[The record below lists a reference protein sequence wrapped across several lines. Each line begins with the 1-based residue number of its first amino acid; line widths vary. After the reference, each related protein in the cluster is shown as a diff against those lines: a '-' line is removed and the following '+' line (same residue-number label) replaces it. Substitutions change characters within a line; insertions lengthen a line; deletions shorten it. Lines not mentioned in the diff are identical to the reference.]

1 MRITKAKFITSAP
14 SLKEC
19 PELNLPEFALIGR
32 SNVGKSTFINSI
44 VNIRG
49 LAKTS
54 NTPGKTK
61 LINFFNV
68 NEKFNIKTS
77 TVFAHLKAL
86 QRKNQLTRSSKARSI
101 ALRNGRKPVPHM
113 SFLTAIPLLGRI
125 NAGMPADAQEYRE
138 RDIYVE
144 SALLARFPNDKFFA
158 LRVSGES
165 MRDLGVLDGD
175 IVIVRQTENIRSG
188 DMVVALIGN
197 EATVKSY
204 FPLTQGRIELRP
216 ANPDYSTQV
225 YRMDEVVIQGKVV
238 GLQREYC

>member
-1 MRITKAKFITSAP
+1 MRELTEKQKNILQFIEEFSEKEGMAP
-14 SLKEC
+14 TVYE
-19 PELNLPEFALIGR
+19 IG
-32 SNVGKSTFINSI
+32 
-44 VNIRG
+44 
-49 LAKTS
+49 
-54 NTPGKTK
+54 
-61 LINFFNV
+61 
-68 NEKFNIKTS
+68 EKFNIKTS

-113 SFLTAIPLLGRI
+113 SFLTAIPLLGWI

-175 IVIVRQTENIRSG
+175 IVIVRQTENIRYG

-225 YRMDEVVIQGKVV
+225 YRMDEVMIQGKVV